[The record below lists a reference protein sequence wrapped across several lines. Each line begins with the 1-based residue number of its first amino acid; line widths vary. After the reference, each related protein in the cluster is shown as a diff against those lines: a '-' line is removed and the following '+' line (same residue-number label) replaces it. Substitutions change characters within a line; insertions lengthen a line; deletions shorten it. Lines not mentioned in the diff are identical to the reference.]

1 MRIAV
6 AGGTG
11 VVGRHAVAQARAAG
25 HEVVVL
31 SRAGGVDVGRVDV
44 GRVDVGRV
52 DVITGAGLV
61 EALQGAD
68 AVIDATNTTTL
79 SATKAI
85 AFFETA
91 SRTLLAAEEV
101 AGVGH
106 HVTLSIVGIDGIDSS
121 YYAGKLAQERA
132 VAAGSVP
139 FTIARAAQFHEFAG
153 QLLAGMSGPVA
164 LMPKLLMRP
173 VAAREVGEHLVRVA
187 SGAAAGR
194 ARDLVGPR
202 DEVLVDL
209 ARRQLAFDGV
219 RRRVWGVRLPGAY
232 GKGLASGSLRSARRA
247 ASSSAT
253 RFSAA
258 SRRGARDPLAGAWVV
273 VMTAI
278 VLSCTAVCNIDV
290 DGCGELSARAASFL
304 PRQGMGTELWLND
317 DR

>member
-11 VVGRHAVAQARAAG
+11 VVGRHAFEAGRAAG
-25 HEVVVL
+25 HDVVVL
-31 SRAGGVDVGRVDV
+31 SRSTGA
-44 GRVDVGRV
+44 
-52 DVITGAGLV
+52 DVITGVGLV
-61 EALQGAD
+61 DALQGAD
-68 AVIDATNTTTL
+68 AVIDVTNTTTL
-79 SATKAI
+79 SAAKAI
-85 AFFETA
+85 SFFEAAT
-91 SRTLLAAEEV
+91 RNLLAAEEA

-106 HVTLSIVGIDGIDSS
+106 HVALSIVGIDGIDSS

-132 VAAGSVP
+132 VAAGPVP

-219 RRRVWGVRLPGAY
+219 RRRVLGVRLPGAY
-232 GKGLASGSLRSARRA
+232 GKGLASGSLRG
-247 ASSSAT
+247 
-253 RFSAA
+253 
-258 SRRGARDPLAGAWVV
+258 GAD
-273 VMTAI
+273 
-278 VLSCTAVCNIDV
+278 AVQGQITFDEWLGNEDH
-290 DGCGELSARAASFL
+290 
-304 PRQGMGTELWLND
+304 PREK
-317 DR
+317 